1 MIWDFIQN
9 EVLGM
14 KWLNR
19 VIGSLLSLTGLDMQI
34 VRVIDDVGPLVE
46 DEAERARDHLT
57 PVFMVC
63 AEKGVV

>member
-1 MIWDFIQN
+1 MYRKNAWKN
-9 EVLGM
+9 Y
-14 KWLNR
+14 
-19 VIGSLLSLTGLDMQI
+19 
-34 VRVIDDVGPLVE
+34 